1 MKNHIFKIF
10 FTISALV
17 LFCACSEETITI
29 TGQGTLTGK
38 VVEKSTNIP
47 LENVKISTNPNTS
60 TIFSDSEGNFQISNI
75 DVGDYSVKAEKEGYI
90 VKFEGTTIQESVS
103 ANVIFEL
110 EIETANNDAP
120 NAPILL
126 EPLNDS
132 VEVGLSIDLVWSGSD
147 PEEDELTYSVEILND
162 QNADVISF
170 TEITDTTLTVSGLMY
185 NTKYFWQVTANDGI
199 NNSVSSNVFNFR
211 TIEFPEN
218 RIFFTRKINGNNVIF
233 STDDDGNEIQ
243 LTSQNNNSWRPRKAQ
258 SLNKIAFLR
267 SNGGQTHVFTMNLD
281 GSDVQQITSA
291 VPVNGFN
298 FEEIDFEWTN
308 NDSQILYPS
317 FDKLYVIDS
326 DGSGLNQIYQTS
338 NGNFITE
345 VDWNQNTSTIALKT
359 NNSNGYE
366 VEIFTINTSGV
377 VQDIILQGITGAAG
391 GIDLSFDGTKLLY
404 TRDVTGNENQEYRQL
419 NSQVFIYDLTT
430 MTTNSAVSFEKPPG
444 TNDLDAKF
452 SPTEAEIII
461 ENTPNDGLSQSNIY
475 KLTLGQVNGR
485 ELIEEDAKMPD
496 WK

>member
-1 MKNHIFKIF
+1 MKNLTFKIL
-10 FTISALV
+10 FTVNILV
-17 LFCACSEETITI
+17 FLFGCSEETITI

-60 TIFSDSEGNFQISNI
+60 TVFTDAEGNFQISNI
-75 DVGDYSVKAEKEGYI
+75 NVGDYSVKAEKEEYI

-120 NAPILL
+120 NAPLLL
-126 EPLNDS
+126 EPINDS
-132 VEVGLSIDLVWSGSD
+132 EDISLTTDLVWSASD
-147 PEEDELTYSVEILND
+147 PEDDELTYSIQILND
-162 QNADVISF
+162 QNNDVLTFS
-170 TEITDTTLTVSGLMY
+170 ELTDTTLTVSGLMY

-199 NNSVSSNVFNFR
+199 NNPVTSSVFNFR
-211 TIEFPEN
+211 TVEFPEN
-218 RIFFTRKINGNNVIF
+218 RIFFTRKISGNNVIF
-233 STDDDGNEIQ
+233 STDEDGNEIQ
-243 LTSQNNNSWRPRKAQ
+243 LTSQSNNSWRPRKAQ

-267 SNGGQTHVFTMNLD
+267 SNGGQTHIYTMNLD
-281 GSDVQQITSA
+281 GSDIQQITSA

-298 FEEIDFEWTN
+298 FEEIDFEWKN
-308 NDSQILYPS
+308 NDAQILYPS
-317 FDKLYVIDS
+317 FDKLYTINN
-326 DGSGLNQIYQTS
+326 DGDGLTQIYQTT

-359 NNSNGYE
+359 NNSNGYDI
-366 VEIFTINTSGV
+366 EIFTINTAGV
-377 VQDIILQGITGAAG
+377 IQDIVLQGITGAAG

-404 TRDVTGNENQEYRQL
+404 TRDVTGNQNQEYRQL
-419 NSQVFIYDLTT
+419 NSQVFIYDFIS
-430 MTTNSAVSFEKPPG
+430 MTTNNTISFEKPPG

-452 SPTEAEIII
+452 SPTEAEVII
-461 ENTPNDGLSQSNIY
+461 ENTPNDGVSQSNIY
-475 KLTLGQVNGR
+475 IITLGQVNGR

>member
-1 MKNHIFKIF
+1 MKNHILKIF

-90 VKFEGTTIQESVS
+90 VKFEGATIQESVS

-120 NAPILL
+120 NSPLLL
-126 EPLNDS
+126 EPLNNS
-132 VEVGLSIDLVWSGSD
+132 IEVGLSVDLVWSGSD

-377 VQDIILQGITGAAG
+377 VQDIILQGVTGAAG

>member
-345 VDWNQNTSTIALKT
+345 VDWNQNTATIALKT

-377 VQDIILQGITGAAG
+377 VQDIILQGVTGAAG

-430 MTTNSAVSFEKPPG
+430 MTINSTVSFEKPPG

>member
-90 VKFEGTTIQESVS
+90 VKFEGATIQESVS

-132 VEVGLSIDLVWSGSD
+132 VEVGLSVDLVWSGSD

-345 VDWNQNTSTIALKT
+345 VDWNQNTATIALKT

>member
-377 VQDIILQGITGAAG
+377 VQDIILQGVTGAAG

>member
-1 MKNHIFKIF
+1 M
-10 FTISALV
+10 
-17 LFCACSEETITI
+17 
-29 TGQGTLTGK
+29 
-38 VVEKSTNIP
+38 
-47 LENVKISTNPNTS
+47 
-60 TIFSDSEGNFQISNI
+60 
-75 DVGDYSVKAEKEGYI
+75 
-90 VKFEGTTIQESVS
+90 
-103 ANVIFEL
+103 
-110 EIETANNDAP
+110 
-120 NAPILL
+120 L

-345 VDWNQNTSTIALKT
+345 VDWNQNTATIALKT

-391 GIDLSFDGTKLLY
+391 GIDLSFA
-404 TRDVTGNENQEYRQL
+404 GN
-419 NSQVFIYDLTT
+419 
-430 MTTNSAVSFEKPPG
+430 VSC
-444 TNDLDAKF
+444 
-452 SPTEAEIII
+452 I
-461 ENTPNDGLSQSNIY
+461 
-475 KLTLGQVNGR
+475 
-485 ELIEEDAKMPD
+485 
-496 WK
+496 

>member
-90 VKFEGTTIQESVS
+90 VKFEGATIQESVS

-120 NAPILL
+120 NAPLLL
-126 EPLNDS
+126 EPLNNS
-132 VEVGLSIDLVWSGSD
+132 IEVGLSVDLVWSGSD

-233 STDDDGNEIQ
+233 STDDDGNDIQ

-366 VEIFTINTSGV
+366 VEIFTINTFGV

-430 MTTNSAVSFEKPPG
+430 MTTNSTVSFEKPPG

>member
-1 MKNHIFKIF
+1 MKNHILKIF

-90 VKFEGTTIQESVS
+90 VKFEGATIQESVS

-132 VEVGLSIDLVWSGSD
+132 VEVGLSVDLVWSGSD

-377 VQDIILQGITGAAG
+377 VQDIILQGVTGAAG